1 MFNIVKNILINIFIF
16 ITIILWSIMITAIG
30 KKLGFYNWQQAQI
43 ALVII
48 FFCVWGLWIC
58 YINSFFKRSIT
69 HFYIFK
75 QDLELW
81 INRHKYLNNKENKR

>member
-1 MFNIVKNILINIFIF
+1 MFNKIIDIAIKIFIF
-16 ITIILWSIMITAIG
+16 ITMILWSISIAIIG
-30 KKLGFYNWQQAQI
+30 KQLEFYNWQQSQI

-48 FFCVWGLWIC
+48 FFCVWGLWVC

-75 QDLELW
+75 EDLKLW
-81 INRHKYLNNKENKR
+81 LNRQKHFIDKGK